1 MEKLCII
8 ADDLT
13 GATDTGVQF
22 SKFGISTAVV
32 FNYLTI
38 KDLTFDFD
46 IVSINAGT
54 RNINREVAYSRVKD
68 IVRTLRDMN
77 FKLYYKKI
85 DSTLRG
91 QPDVEIEAMM
101 DEMGYEMAF
110 IVPSFPA
117 NGRKVEKGYLYI
129 DKNLKEEQSN
139 FQSIGFVPDIFKNKT
154 TKMVSLIEIDEVR
167 KGSCNIKQKIEEMRN
182 LKKQIFVIDAV
193 TNDDLMNIAFA
204 VKDYAYKSVI
214 AGSAGLA
221 ACIPLTWEMVKENH
235 QYPRGKPIL
244 FLAGTRN
251 MVTAEQI
258 KTLTAFSSVKV
269 VEMNSEKIIKGKNEE
284 EINRVIDETRKALNE
299 GKITV
304 IAIDSLL
311 KSQVETYSQEIPSE
325 KAQKIA
331 KSFGIIAKAIVT
343 DNMIYTMIV
352 TGGDIAINVF
362 DALGA
367 KGIILENEVLPGIP
381 AGRLI
386 GGGFEGLH
394 VVTKA
399 GGFGDKN
406 SFIDIVNY
414 LKSATEGEKLK

>member
-54 RNINREVAYSRVKD
+54 RNIDREVAYSRVKD

-139 FQSIGFVPDIFKNKT
+139 FQSIGFVPDIFKNK
-154 TKMVSLIEIDEVR
+154 KDKPVSLIEIEDVR
-167 KGSCNIKQKIEEMRN
+167 KGASNLKQKIDELRK

-193 TNDDLMNIAFA
+193 SNDDLMNIAIA
-204 VKDYAYKSVI
+204 VKDYATRSVI

-221 ACIPLTWEMVKENH
+221 SCIPLTWKIVKEY
-235 QYPRGKPIL
+235 QQFPGGKPIL

-269 VEMNSEKIIKGKNEE
+269 VEMNSEEIIKGKNDEE
-284 EINRVIDETRKALNE
+284 LNRVTDETKKALHE
-299 GKITV
+299 GKIV
-304 IAIDSLL
+304 VVAIDSLL
-311 KSQVETYSQEIPSE
+311 KSQKEIYNQEISSE
-325 KAQKIA
+325 NAKKVA
-331 KSFGIIAKAIVT
+331 KSFGVVAKNIVS
-343 DNMIYTMIV
+343 DKLIKALVV
-352 TGGDIAINVF
+352 TGGDVAINVF
-362 DALGA
+362 DTMEA
-367 KGIILENEVLPGIP
+367 KGIILENEILPGIP
-381 AGRLI
+381 VGRLI

-399 GGFGDKN
+399 GGFGDKD
-406 SFIDIVNY
+406 SFINIVNY
-414 LKSATEGEKLK
+414 LNTGGEKLK